1 MKKWNGYEDTQ
12 AYSDNEKLPTGGY
25 VLKIQNVRLDEGKN
39 GNSDV
44 LVIAFDIAEGEQAG
58 FYSVIMM
65 HRRKKIRN
73 GKVSTGCIVQRMMVP
88 IRITGRSVGLRR
100 SWRHLK
106 LLTRDIIGTG
116 TRQP

>member
-12 AYSDNEKLPTGGY
+12 AYSENEKLPAGGY

-58 FYSVIMM
+58 F
-65 HRRKKIRN
+65 
-73 GKVSTGCIVQRMMVP
+73 
-88 IRITGRSVGLRR
+88 
-100 SWRHLK
+100 
-106 LLTRDIIGTG
+106 
-116 TRQP
+116 

>member
-58 FYSVIMM
+58 FY
-65 HRRKKIRN
+65 KRN
-73 GKVSTGCIVQRMMVP
+73 YDAQTQEDMNMKY
-88 IRITGRSVGLRR
+88 RIEKYLFNKN
-100 SWRHLK
+100 LK
-106 LLTRDIIGTG
+106 QD
-116 TRQP
+116 